1 MTDLA
6 SLAALDAE
14 IYAELG
20 AAATTIDWIA
30 DPSCLQLVR

>member
-14 IYAELG
+14 IRDALYAL
-20 AAATTIDWIA
+20 AIA
-30 DPSCLQLVR
+30 DGCIAPASTP

>member
-14 IYAELG
+14 IRDALYALG
-20 AAATTIDWIA
+20 IEDEFIVPAAN
-30 DPSCLQLVR
+30 V